1 MLAVQR
7 RRRDSLQDTGVAVN
21 SGAAKAVAQLGV
33 EGVTPELNSQV
44 KGGHFRP
51 REEQARTQRY
61 EPCVCARV
69 SRLPHVQ
76 VEVAGD

>member
-1 MLAVQR
+1 M
-7 RRRDSLQDTGVAVN
+7 AVN
-21 SGAAKAVAQLGV
+21 SGAVKAVAQLGV

-61 EPCVCARV
+61 EPYVCARV

>member
-1 MLAVQR
+1 M
-7 RRRDSLQDTGVAVN
+7 AVN
-21 SGAAKAVAQLGV
+21 SGAVEAVAQLGV
-33 EGVTPELNSQV
+33 EGVTPELNSQA

-61 EPCVCARV
+61 EPCVCAHV